1 MSVAT
6 NPPLQTTGNKV
17 DRRPFRTL
25 LGTYLRPQ
33 WRSALLLCMLLFGGI
48 TLQLVNP
55 WVLGSFID
63 NATSGGSPELL
74 TQLAL
79 LYLGLALVAQIAQVA
94 ETYVAQNIGLT
105 ATNTL
110 RNDLLLHTLHLDP
123 AFHNSHT
130 PGEMIE
136 RVDGD
141 VALLGNFFSRFV
153 VNLLGNAVL
162 LVGVLVLLVAI
173 DWRVGVAVGIC
184 TLGGIFLM
192 NALRSFA
199 VPHFKEARQSS
210 AELFGYLEER
220 LAGTEDIRSSGAI
233 QYAMRG
239 LYARGRALLEKQ
251 RRAGIMGS
259 LAWNTTF
266 AAMLFAL
273 AAAMG
278 IGGYLFL
285 QGQITMGTLYVI
297 FNYTTL
303 LRVPIE
309 QISRQMQDLQQA
321 AAGVSR
327 ISDLLNT
334 RSALVDGPGAPVPEG
349 ALSLQFEGVSFG
361 YNAHDIVLRDI
372 SFRLRPGEVL
382 GLLGRT
388 GSGKTTVTR
397 LIFRLYDPTCG
408 CIELGGTGL
417 REALIKDVR
426 RSVGMVTQDIQVFHA
441 SVRDNLTLFDPT
453 IPGERVEAVLADLGL
468 DEWLRGLPHG
478 LDTKLAPG
486 ASGLS
491 AGEAQLL
498 AFARVFLH
506 DPGLVI
512 LDEAS
517 SRLDPATERRL
528 EHAVSRLLE
537 GRTGIIIAHRLG
549 TVQRADT
556 IMILEDGACREYGP
570 RSELERDSGSRFA
583 QLLRAGMEEVLVRD
597 MSYPNGMSG
606 PADGSSSPNGR
617 YPV

>member
-1 MSVAT
+1 MSLAA
-6 NPPLQTTGNKV
+6 NPSLQHPERTRGNKG

-25 LGTYLRPQ
+25 LGNYLRPQ
-33 WRSALLLCMLLFGGI
+33 WRRALLLCVLMFAGI
-48 TLQLVNP
+48 ALQLTGP

-63 NATSGGSPELL
+63 NAIAGGSPELL

-79 LYLGLALVAQIAQVA
+79 LYLGLALVAQVAQVA
-94 ETYVAQNIGLT
+94 ETYVAQNMGLT

-141 VALLGNFFSRFV
+141 VELLGNFFSRFV
-153 VNLLGNAVL
+153 VNLLGSAVL
-162 LVGVLVLLVAI
+162 MAGVLVLLAAI

-184 TLGGIFLM
+184 MVGGIVLM

-233 QYAMRG
+233 HHAMNG
-239 LYARGRALLEKQ
+239 LYARSRALLEKQ

-259 LAWNTTF
+259 LSWNITSVS
-266 AAMLFAL
+266 MLFAI

-297 FNYTTL
+297 FNYTIL
-303 LRVPIE
+303 LGTPIG
-309 QISRQMQDLQQA
+309 QITRQMQDLQQA
-321 AAGVSR
+321 AAGVLR
-327 ISDLLNT
+327 ISDLLDT
-334 RSALVDGPGAPVPEG
+334 RSALVDGPGRQVPEG

-361 YNAHDIVLRDI
+361 YNAQDMVLRDI
-372 SFRLRPGEVL
+372 SFRLKPGEVL

-388 GSGKTTVTR
+388 GSGKTTITR

-408 CIELGGTGL
+408 CIELGGTPL
-417 REALIKDVR
+417 REALIRDVR

-453 IPGERVEAVLADLGL
+453 ISGERVEAVLADLGL
-468 DEWLRGLPHG
+468 EGWLRSLPHG

-556 IMILEDGACREYGP
+556 IMILEEGTCREYGP
-570 RSELERDSGSRFA
+570 RAELERDPDSRFA
-583 QLLRAGMEEVLVRD
+583 QLLRAGMEEVLI
-597 MSYPNGMSG
+597 
-606 PADGSSSPNGR
+606 
-617 YPV
+617 